1 MTQAGLL
8 AGMAAA
14 VLAAGV
20 AVPAPAHAA
29 LATVADQNS
38 GGGIQ
43 SPAQPQTQEPQTQE
57 PQTQGSG
64 RPHNGVIRPPQAN
77 IDPHMT
83 VKPPHP
89 GSQSMPVIPPPGSP
103 GGKEDIQPR

>member
-29 LATVADQNS
+29 LATVVDQNS

-83 VKPPHP
+83 MKPPHP